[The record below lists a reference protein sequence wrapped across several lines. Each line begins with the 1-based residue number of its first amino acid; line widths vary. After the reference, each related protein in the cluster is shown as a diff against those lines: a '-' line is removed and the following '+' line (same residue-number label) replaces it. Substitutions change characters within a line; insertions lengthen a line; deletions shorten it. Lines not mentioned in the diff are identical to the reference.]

1 MRLSRRRVLAALAAV
16 LASPVRAE
24 GRSVIVIGA
33 GLAGLSA
40 ARDLASAGAN
50 VVVLEARDRIG
61 GRVWTSRAWD
71 GLPMDL
77 GASWIHG
84 VDGNPL
90 TRLSDQA
97 GAARLM
103 TSYDSAMSLDA
114 AGKDVDL
121 TEAADDAESLIEK
134 ARKAAEKGDAD
145 QSIKAAIEAT
155 KVWKSADEGARR
167 LLRHAINGSLEAEY
181 GGAWDELSAWYFDE
195 VEEFDGEDALFPGGF
210 DQITQH
216 LAKGLD
222 IRLGAVV
229 ERVLQN
235 GVGARVVL
243 QTGETLSADHVIVTV
258 PLGVLKAGEVVFDPP
273 LSPKRQAAIQTLGM
287 GLLNKCW
294 LRFDRIAW
302 PDDVDW
308 IEWVGPKDGLWSQWV
323 SLAQVAGAP
332 VLLAFHAGDQARE
345 MEKLTDAEMM
355 DQAHDALK
363 SMFGADFPA
372 PIAAQITRWS
382 QDPFALGSYSFNAT
396 GTAPETRSALGGAD
410 WEGRLIFAG
419 EACEANYWGTAHAAI
434 LSGRKAARSI
444 G

>member
-1 MRLSRRRVLAALAAV
+1 MRLSRRRLLAALAAV
-16 LASPVRAE
+16 LAAPVRAE

-40 ARDLASAGAN
+40 ARDLAAAGAQ
-50 VVVLEARDRIG
+50 VTVLEARDRIG
-61 GRVWTSRAWD
+61 GRVWTSRVWAS
-71 GLPMDL
+71 LPMDL

-90 TRLSDQA
+90 TALADQA
-97 GAARLM
+97 GAARLV
-103 TSYDSAMSLDA
+103 TRYDSALSMGDE
-114 AGKDVDL
+114 GQEVDL
-121 TEAADDAESLIEK
+121 TEVADDAETLIEQ
-134 ARKAAEKGDAD
+134 ARKSAERGDAD
-145 QSIKAAIEAT
+145 QSLMEAIAAT
-155 KVWKSADEGARR
+155 KGWNAADPATRR
-167 LLRHAINGSLEAEY
+167 LMRHAINGSLEAEY

-195 VEEFDGEDALFPGGF
+195 VKEFDGEDALFPGGF
-210 DQITQH
+210 DQIVRH

-222 IRLGAVV
+222 IRMGAVV
-229 ERVLQN
+229 VA
-235 GVGARVVL
+235 VSHDGARVQVAL
-243 QTGETLSADHVIVTV
+243 QGGETLTADHVIVTV
-258 PLGVLKAGEVVFDPP
+258 PLGAFKAGDITFDPP
-273 LSPKRQAAIQTLGM
+273 LAARRQAAIQTLGM

-308 IEWVGPKDGLWSQWV
+308 FEWLGPKDGYWSQWV
-323 SLAQVAGAP
+323 SLAQAAGVP

-355 DQAHDALK
+355 DQAHGALK

-382 QDPFALGSYSFNAT
+382 QDLFARGSYSFNAT
-396 GTAPETRSALGGAD
+396 GTTPEIRSALGGKD
-410 WEGRLIFAG
+410 WNGRLIFAG
-419 EACEANYWGTAHAAI
+419 EATETDYWGTAHAAVI
-434 LSGRKAARSI
+434 SGRRAARSI